1 MHRLGNAMLVIGG
14 ENGRALEEIEK
25 KMSRQRESFVIF

>member
-1 MHRLGNAMLVIGG
+1 MHRLGNAMLAIGG

-25 KMSRQRESFVIF
+25 NCHVNVKVL